1 MNFALYSFKTL
12 FRKRPDIIMR
22 QLTFLFMAVIFLSQV
37 PSSAQQ
43 RSIIRFGEDV
53 AVAEDEQ
60 VKDAVSIGGDVRI
73 EGEVK
78 NDAVAVGG
86 SLFLG
91 PQATVEGSAV
101 SIGGRINQSQTAVVK
116 GDIVEMST
124 PWEIPSEAWFGLF
137 VGLQILAFLGFL
149 ALALLLVALVP
160 KQVQSVSR
168 TAVESV
174 GRSFLWG
181 ILVILTIIPVTVLLA
196 ITIVGIALIP
206 VLYVVIILI
215 FVFGYIGIAN
225 LIGVQVF
232 KGVNRKKAAM
242 IWKAL
247 VGLLLLGLMNVIP
260 VFGGLIAFLASI
272 WGAGAV
278 IEALI
283 QYRNITRAKAQE
295 RAEHYGPP
303 EA

>member
-1 MNFALYSFKTL
+1 
-12 FRKRPDIIMR
+12 MR

-53 AVAEDEQ
+53 AVAEGEQ

-181 ILVILTIIPVTVLLA
+181 ILVILAIIPVTVLLA

-232 KGVNRKKAAM
+232 KGVNREKAAM